1 MEFVEAF
8 DICDE
13 PFYNLLSFRNDIIA
27 DFLIDIDRDSADE
40 LLILSERFFD
50 VGLQTSI

>member
-13 PFYNLLSFRNDIIA
+13 PLYNLLSFRNDIVA
-27 DFLIDIDRDSADE
+27 DFLIDIDRDTADE
-40 LLILSERFFD
+40 LLILSERFLYVD
-50 VGLQTSI
+50 L